1 MKLQNI
7 RKGFTLIELIVVI
20 AILAGLISILAS
32 TAANFIIPSG
42 SDAAQTLKQAAEFC
56 YKKSILTNT
65 TMILELDI
73 DNDTYAVK
81 KLVRD
86 ESGLKEILIFKPQ
99 KLPYTSEIID
109 ITDIRGFRYTKGIIK
124 VPYTYLGISADYS
137 VHLGNDPSI
146 YRTLILY
153 RYGGKV
159 SVLEGEQ
166 FHTSSNLTTDKNWKE
181 QDDTEQ
187 QQP

>member
-1 MKLQNI
+1 MKLRSI

-42 SDAAQTLKQAAEFC
+42 NDAAQTLKQAAEFC

-81 KLVRD
+81 NWFETKAD
-86 ESGLKEILIFKPQ
+86 LKKP
-99 KLPYTSEIID
+99 
-109 ITDIRGFRYTKGIIK
+109 
-124 VPYTYLGISADYS
+124 
-137 VHLGNDPSI
+137 
-146 YRTLILY
+146 
-153 RYGGKV
+153 
-159 SVLEGEQ
+159 
-166 FHTSSNLTTDKNWKE
+166 
-181 QDDTEQ
+181 
-187 QQP
+187 

>member
-1 MKLQNI
+1 MRLQNI

-42 SDAAQTLKQAAEFC
+42 SDAAQILKQAAKFC

>member
-1 MKLQNI
+1 MRLQNI

-42 SDAAQTLKQAAEFC
+42 SDAAQILKQAAEFC

-137 VHLGNDPSI
+137 VHLGNAPSI

>member
-42 SDAAQTLKQAAEFC
+42 SDAAQILKQAAEFC

-86 ESGLKEILIFKPQ
+86 ESGLKEILILNLKNFPILP
-99 KLPYTSEIID
+99 KLSTSLIFEVF
-109 ITDIRGFRYTKGIIK
+109 DIRKESSKFRI
-124 VPYTYLGISADYS
+124 PISESRRITAF
-137 VHLGNDPSI
+137 I
-146 YRTLILY
+146 
-153 RYGGKV
+153 
-159 SVLEGEQ
+159 
-166 FHTSSNLTTDKNWKE
+166 
-181 QDDTEQ
+181 
-187 QQP
+187 